1 MLSATAFWGAIETG
15 CIYSLVAFSIYLSF
29 RVLDFPDLTVEGSF
43 PLGAAV
49 SAAAILAGWNP
60 YLATFVAALCGMFAG
75 AVTGFLNV
83 RLRILHLLASILVMY
98 GLYSI
103 NLRIMGRPNL
113 PLLGEDTVL
122 TPFYALPLD
131 IELVPVLLFAVV
143 MVMVTGLLW
152 WFLNSE
158 IGLAMRAT
166 GANPGMARA
175 QGVATGWMIVLGI
188 AVANGLVAL
197 AGGLF
202 AQSRGSA
209 DVTLG
214 SGVLVIGLASLIGG
228 EAILSPKN
236 VFLALLACMVG
247 SIVFRLIIALAL
259 NGDSLGLQ
267 PGDINL
273 ITTVLMLGAIK
284 LGDIRAFVTRT
295 LVGKPS

>member
-15 CIYSLVAFSIYLSF
+15 CIYSLIAFSIYLSF

-49 SAAAILAGWNP
+49 AAALILVGWNP
-60 YLATFVAALCGMFAG
+60 WLATFTAALTGMCAG

-83 RLRILHLLASILVMY
+83 HLRIFHLLASILVMY

-113 PLLGEDTVL
+113 PLLGERTVL
-122 TPFYALPLD
+122 TPLYELPLT
-131 IELVPVLLFAVV
+131 IELVPVLLFSVV
-143 MVMVTGLLW
+143 MMVVTAVLW
-152 WFLNSE
+152 WFMNSE

-175 QGVATGWMIVLGI
+175 QGVATGWMIILGI

-228 EAILSPKN
+228 EAILTPKH
-236 VFLALLACMVG
+236 VFSALCACIIG
-247 SIVFRLIIALAL
+247 SIVFRLIIAMAL

-267 PGDINL
+267 PGDINI
-273 ITTVLMLGAIK
+273 ITTVLMLLAIK
-284 LGDIRAFVTRT
+284 LGDIRGFFIKV
-295 LVGKPS
+295 LVRRSS

>member
-60 YLATFVAALCGMFAG
+60 YLGTFVAALCGMFAG

-143 MVMVTGLLW
+143 MVIVTGLLW

-166 GANPGMARA
+166 GANPGMVRA

-228 EAILSPKN
+228 EAILAPKN

-247 SIVFRLIIALAL
+247 SIMFRLIIALAL

-284 LGDIRAFVTRT
+284 LGDIRAFVAKTF
-295 LVGKPS
+295 VGKPS